1 MILLR
6 GLFILLFLPGSSLAQ
21 TASQAW
27 LGWRGNERHGVHAMA
42 KPPVEWSA
50 ERNIEWVTDLPG
62 EGHSS
67 PVVSDGRVF
76 VTAAYPATHRDWIK
90 QILTALSF
98 GLIGLTVVVGLLFVG
113 SARAASLERREARFA
128 TRSAPAAF
136 IVALFGFVSLA
147 VFGPAVLDFDRC
159 IIRGWL
165 GTNLTA
171 ALGLSLAVT
180 TVRKPTPRLAM
191 ALVLVALGIA
201 TVVAL
206 PSKDHAFRNGY
217 GSASAVVV
225 LTIAAV
231 PIVIGA
237 LQSRACGRG
246 PIWMPSHYGDRDE
259 NTGRGTWAFRARW
272 IPLLV
277 VGWLVAYWIGAEP
290 DPNPQQASPRNSN
303 NSLAM
308 LSMALAVPIGTW
320 FVYALA
326 SVEWFPSGD
335 RENEPPLGARRWRL
349 AFAIVGAIAAI
360 AAFVGLIVG
369 AIHHCDYLHY
379 QLGASNGKLILP
391 TWPYAWL
398 SVGLVTLGLWGAVY
412 SRRCSIRQIFGW
424 SGISLASSMLVTSST
439 LLIDRYVVPT
449 RSVLTRAILC
459 FDMESGEHLWSV
471 EGLEGAEGRLH
482 RHNSAA
488 TPTPIISRDRVY
500 AYFGSGG
507 LMCASVDGNRCW
519 TNSEIQFESVYGVGV
534 SPILHGNRILVV
546 NGLPN
551 ASHALAC
558 DIETG
563 RLLWR
568 TELKSDVNQI
578 SGHSRTP
585 LVCHIGD
592 KDVLIVWGFNEINSI
607 DIATGEMLNCVQLK
621 SSGDL
626 VASVVRQSNNL
637 FFVDHARI
645 TVIPIAQL
653 LQPQCKEVWSKR
665 IRGSNCSSALVY
677 QGMLFMVTDGGIS
690 SCVDAETGEL
700 HWKCR
705 LPGEYYASPVAANR
719 HVYFMN
725 RDGVTTVVAAE
736 KKLRVVAAN
745 ELNEPLFAS
754 PALSGDSLVLRTTSR
769 LYKLTNTHTSTEALA
784 EDEKASSNK
793 EASHSRISN

>member
-1 MILLR
+1 MFLLR

-27 LGWRGNERHGVHAMA
+27 LGWRGNERHGVHSTA
-42 KPPVEWSA
+42 KPPVKWSA
-50 ERNIEWVTDLPG
+50 EQNIEWVTDLPG

-67 PVVSDGRVF
+67 PVISDGRVF

-113 SARAASLERREARFA
+113 SARAASIERSEVRFA
-128 TRSAPAAF
+128 TRSAPTAF
-136 IVALFGFVSLA
+136 IVGLLGFVSLA

-171 ALGLSLAVT
+171 ALGLSLAAT
-180 TVRKPTPRLAM
+180 TVRKPIPRLAV
-191 ALVLVALGIA
+191 ALVLIALGIA

-217 GSASAVVV
+217 WSASAVVV
-225 LTIAAV
+225 LAIAAV
-231 PIVIGA
+231 PVVLGA
-237 LQSRACGRG
+237 LQWRACGRG
-246 PIWMPSHYGDRDE
+246 PICVAHYGDRNE
-259 NTGRGTWAFRARW
+259 NTGRGTSAFRARW

-290 DPNPQQASPRNSN
+290 DPNPQQAGPRSSN

-308 LSMALAVPIGTW
+308 LSLALAVPIGTW
-320 FVYALA
+320 FVYALS
-326 SVEWFPSGD
+326 SVEWFPSG
-335 RENEPPLGARRWRL
+335 ENEPPQRARSWRL
-349 AFAIVGAIAAI
+349 AFAILGAIAAM
-360 AAFVGLIVG
+360 AAFVGLIIA

-379 QLGASNGKLILP
+379 HLGASNGKLVLP

-412 SRRCSIRQIFGW
+412 SRRCSIRQLYGW

-439 LLIDRYVVPT
+439 LFIDRNVVPA

-459 FDMESGEHLWSV
+459 FDFESGMHLWSV

-507 LMCASVDGNRCW
+507 LMCASVDGKQCW

-534 SPILHGNRILVV
+534 SPILHGDRIIVV

-558 DIETG
+558 DMETG

-585 LVCHIGD
+585 LVCHLDG

-607 DIATGEMLNCVQLK
+607 DIATGAILNCVQLK

-626 VASVVRQSNNL
+626 VASVVKQSDNL

-677 QGMLFMVTDGGIS
+677 QGMLFMVTDGGVL
-690 SCVDAETGEL
+690 SCVDAATGEL
-700 HWKCR
+700 HWKHR

-736 KKLRVVAAN
+736 KKLRAVAAN

-754 PALSGDSLVLRTTSR
+754 PALSGDSMVLRTTSR
-769 LYKLTNTHTSTEALA
+769 LYKLKNAQTNRDALA
-784 EDEKASSNK
+784 ENARASFNK
-793 EASHSRISN
+793 EASQSRISN